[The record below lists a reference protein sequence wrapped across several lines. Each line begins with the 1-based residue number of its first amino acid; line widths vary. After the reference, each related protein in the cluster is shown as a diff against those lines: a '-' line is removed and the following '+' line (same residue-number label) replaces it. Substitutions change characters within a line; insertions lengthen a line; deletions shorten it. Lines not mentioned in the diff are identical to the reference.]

1 MNNNGKIFL
10 IKNDPT
16 IAEIINTI
24 PEPNV
29 KSTND
34 VFFDLMS
41 CILEQQIHYR
51 STKRIFKRMLERS
64 ELTTLNPN
72 NFDIFEEKAFP
83 RISLS
88 ISKYETAQRLIEF
101 WKENK
106 IDWKSLNDEQVR
118 EKLSAIKGV
127 GKWSVDM
134 ILLYTLE
141 RPNIFPYYDFHL
153 KQIMGRLYGLDARSK
168 LKAQM
173 IDVSKNWG
181 EYKSLAVKY
190 LFDWKIYSKKIT
202 AISAG

>member
-1 MNNNGKIFL
+1 
-10 IKNDPT
+10 
-16 IAEIINTI
+16 
-24 PEPNV
+24 
-29 KSTND
+29 
-34 VFFDLMS
+34 
-41 CILEQQIHYR
+41 
-51 STKRIFKRMLERS
+51 MLERS

-101 WKENK
+101 WKESK

-173 IDVSKNWG
+173 IDVFKNWG